1 MVKVNLDVETQ
12 LKLTQIW
19 TKYYQREQ
27 IKHKKQKIPNQVLNL
42 PNKSLTLIFNNVFTT
57 KSKKS
62 PTHGLTLTINTKPFL
77 STI

>member
-12 LKLTQIW
+12 LKQIRIW

-27 IKHKKQKIPNQVLNL
+27 IKHKKQKIPSKVLNL
-42 PNKSLTLIFNNVFTT
+42 LNKSLTPTFNNVFMT

-62 PTHGLTLTINTKPFL
+62 PTHILTLTINTKPFP